1 MIGNGSINLLTYDIM
16 MGNGSINLLTYDIMI
31 GNGSINLL
39 TCTLIL
45 FDTML
50 LMTLDPTAMLT
61 LYCGDISYDLINT
74 IHD

>member
-1 MIGNGSINLLTYDIM
+1 VIMLIKSFFWIKYLFTNG
-16 MGNGSINLLTYDIMI
+16 
-31 GNGSINLL
+31 
-39 TCTLIL
+39 TLIL

-74 IHD
+74 IHDV